1 MDRFSNLHYSIAI
14 DLFCFIDFNL
24 VIIKRYNLMLLIKY
38 LSFNLTAIEIFKFN
52 LVKYSFK
59 STFKDFVVKKT
70 MGLTIV
76 IIELFIIIIAVAVI
90 WIELDHSVIG
100 IFIINFEVKKYLSM
114 RKTAKLIITVIVRN
128 FKLKMLVK

>member
-59 STFKDFVVKKT
+59 STFKDFVVQKT